1 MYLCQHFPS
10 AYSCI
15 IIAMPA
21 SDSSPALLPALR
33 RRVAS
38 WIGGEDAAPAS
49 PAVWTPFMGGL
60 QNAAGLGGE
69 LDKSAG
75 GVWTLERQFSREE
88 LETIYKSS
96 WAARKFIDLPVEDMW
111 VRGREWSSDDESAI
125 EAVERAERDLAVVDK
140 LQRAMKSGS
149 LFGSAILVIASD
161 DGGLA
166 EPFDPMSVREGGLAN
181 LLIFD
186 RYSCAVEAWD
196 ADPYSPEYGQPV
208 EYMIF
213 PTFADV
219 PPMIVHPSR
228 TLRFDGA
235 RPLTS
240 DGWIR
245 GMQRDWG
252 TSLLVAAL
260 SEINHDATLSAA
272 IAHLVQESSIPVFSM
287 DDYEE
292 RMMGRV
298 GPDQPTV
305 EAFARGV
312 SMAKSIWRMM
322 FKDSN
327 ASVERLTVNLAGMA
341 DLMDKF
347 AVRLAA
353 MADIP
358 ATRFLGRSPAGLNST
373 GESDMKNYAIRV
385 QALQESML
393 RPKLEKLD
401 IAIARHAGLPEPLQY
416 EWAPLTDL
424 TEAELAAV
432 SKTRVEALAVAYDR
446 NSLTE
451 DELRERM
458 AEIGDPLF
466 GALPPLDEPLDNM
479 GMGSGEPPPDDEG
492 GEREGGE

>member
-1 MYLCQHFPS
+1 
-10 AYSCI
+10 
-15 IIAMPA
+15 MPA
-21 SDSSPALLPALR
+21 SPLLPALR
-33 RRVAS
+33 KRVAKRVADF
-38 WIGGEDAAPAS
+38 IVGGEDAAPAS
-49 PAVWTPFMGGL
+49 PPAIWTPFMGGL
-60 QNAAGLGGE
+60 QNSAGLGGE

-75 GVWTLERQFSREE
+75 GVWAPERQFTREE

-111 VRGREWSSDDESAI
+111 VRGREWSSNDESAI
-125 EAVERAERDLAVVDK
+125 EAVERAERELGVVDK
-140 LQRAMKSGS
+140 LQRAMKAGS

-161 DGGLA
+161 DGSLA
-166 EPFDPMSVREGGLAN
+166 APFDPMSVREGGLAN
-181 LLIFD
+181 LVIFD
-186 RYSCAVEAWD
+186 RYSCAVESWV
-196 ADPYSPEYGQPV
+196 ADPYSSEYGQPV
-208 EYMIF
+208 EYMVF

-219 PPMIVHPSR
+219 PPMLVHPSR

-245 GMQRDWG
+245 AIQRDWG

-298 GPDQPTV
+298 GPDQPSM
-305 EAFARGV
+305 EMFARGV

-327 ASVERLTVNLAGMA
+327 ATVERLAVNLAGMA

-401 IAIARHAGLPEPLQY
+401 IAIARHAGLSEPLAY

-432 SKTRVEALAVAYDR
+432 SKTRAEALAVAYDR

-451 DELRERM
+451 DEFRERM

-466 GALPPLDEPLDNM
+466 GALPPLDEPLDNL
-479 GMGSGEPPPDDEG
+479 GMGAGAGEPPPDDE
-492 GEREGGE
+492 REGGGEGGE